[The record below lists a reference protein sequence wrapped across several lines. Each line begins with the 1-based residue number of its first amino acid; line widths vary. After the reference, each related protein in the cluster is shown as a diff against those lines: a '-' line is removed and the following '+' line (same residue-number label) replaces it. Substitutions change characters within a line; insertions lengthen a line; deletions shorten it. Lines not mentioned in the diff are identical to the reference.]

1 MCNVKYIICTIF
13 CICTYC
19 HAVTA
24 CSDSSTNRFSYKII
38 EKFDYC
44 WDNNIICADTNF
56 TDTTL
61 FISSHKYII
70 SPIFN
75 AFYNNENKQA
85 ELDKIR
91 YCCKHYHIKAQ
102 NKSKKNIQHYSIEI
116 NILSNI
122 KNSPPITS
130 KMKELKKYGYAIV
143 DIISESPVMCLV
155 FVEADY
161 LIAVTYNMFYDFDDV
176 LSISRFFVQDSSL
189 QKTDALHM
197 LLKENTY

>member
-70 SPIFN
+70 YLTLFIITKTNRQSWIKSDIVVNIITLKPKIN
-75 AFYNNENKQA
+75 QRRIYN
-85 ELDKIR
+85 
-91 YCCKHYHIKAQ
+91 
-102 NKSKKNIQHYSIEI
+102 
-116 NILSNI
+116 
-122 KNSPPITS
+122 IT
-130 KMKELKKYGYAIV
+130 L
-143 DIISESPVMCLV
+143 
-155 FVEADY
+155 
-161 LIAVTYNMFYDFDDV
+161 
-176 LSISRFFVQDSSL
+176 
-189 QKTDALHM
+189 
-197 LLKENTY
+197 

>member
-61 FISSHKYII
+61 FSRPSKRRHR
-70 SPIFN
+70 IFHI
-75 AFYNNENKQA
+75 ALRE
-85 ELDKIR
+85 ELVLKI
-91 YCCKHYHIKAQ
+91 
-102 NKSKKNIQHYSIEI
+102 
-116 NILSNI
+116 
-122 KNSPPITS
+122 
-130 KMKELKKYGYAIV
+130 
-143 DIISESPVMCLV
+143 
-155 FVEADY
+155 
-161 LIAVTYNMFYDFDDV
+161 
-176 LSISRFFVQDSSL
+176 
-189 QKTDALHM
+189 
-197 LLKENTY
+197 